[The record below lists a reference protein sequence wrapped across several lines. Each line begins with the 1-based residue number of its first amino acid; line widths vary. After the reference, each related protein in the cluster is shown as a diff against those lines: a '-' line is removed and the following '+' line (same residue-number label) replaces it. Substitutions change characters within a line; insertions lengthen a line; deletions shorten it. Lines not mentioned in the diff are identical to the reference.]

1 MTDLTEATAVTAED
15 LKNWYELQAELT
27 RVKAA
32 EAMLR
37 SRIYKHFFPQAAAGE
52 DGTEGTNTVDL
63 NDGTGAVIKAQRK
76 VERKVLEPE
85 LDAYKAAL
93 KEEGSNLPKL
103 PLNKLLKY
111 KPELSVS
118 EYRKLT
124 AEEQK
129 VCDTFLNIKDG
140 SPQVEITIPKRA
152 ARS

>member
-1 MTDLTEATAVTAED
+1 MTDLTQVTAVTAED
-15 LKNWYELQAELT
+15 LATWYQMQAELT
-27 RVKAA
+27 ALKAS

-37 SRIYKHFFPQAAAGE
+37 SRIYKHFFPKAAAGE
-52 DGTEGTNTVDL
+52 EGTEGTNTVEL
-63 NDGTGAVIKAQRK
+63 EDGTGAVLKAQRK
-76 VERKVLEPE
+76 VDRKVLEPE

-93 KEEGSNLPKL
+93 KEEGCNLPKL
-103 PLNKLLKY
+103 PLNKLIKW

-129 VCDTFLNIKDG
+129 ACDTFLNIKDG
-140 SPQVEITIPKRA
+140 SPQVEIVIPKRA